1 MCIRDR
7 EIPIV
12 RTVIPSFPMEK
23 KSQRQDTR
31 TRKSV
36 IKRLLPAQKQDIQG
50 ILTYLLYTSIES
62 FNKTGPWSKSDKKV
76 TITFKPTSKYYS
88 IARTVTA
95 NIQVD
100 GPEDYDGTIEID
112 EHPIVTTAVE
122 ETRQSLTIDLLKIDS
137 ETKQPISGALI
148 GLYAANDIY
157 DIDGNVL
164 FEKDQL
170 IQSMESD
177 EAEDSHAVEFSNL
190 PSDEMCIRDR
200 M

>member
-1 MCIRDR
+1 MIPVSIVAKPLNTFCVADEKITNEDGTETANTNEQFTADDFTFEVHYIRSDGLAP
-7 EIPIV
+7 E
-12 RTVIPSFPMEK
+12 
-23 KSQRQDTR
+23 
-31 TRKSV
+31 
-36 IKRLLPAQKQDIQG
+36 G
-50 ILTYLLYTSIES
+50 IDDEVQVTKDDIES

-148 GLYAANDIY
+148 GLYAANDIL
-157 DIDGNVL
+157 DVDGQCS
-164 FEKDQL
+164 F
-170 IQSMESD
+170 
-177 EAEDSHAVEFSNL
+177 
-190 PSDEMCIRDR
+190 
-200 M
+200 

>member
-1 MCIRDR
+1 MQVTKD
-7 EIPIV
+7 
-12 RTVIPSFPMEK
+12 
-23 KSQRQDTR
+23 D
-31 TRKSV
+31 
-36 IKRLLPAQKQDIQG
+36 
-50 ILTYLLYTSIES
+50 IES

-148 GLYAANDIY
+148 GLYAANDIL
-157 DIDGNVL
+157 DVDGKFFLKKTN
-164 FEKDQL
+164 
-170 IQSMESD
+170 
-177 EAEDSHAVEFSNL
+177 
-190 PSDEMCIRDR
+190 
-200 M
+200 